1 MNKHRKESLFDIF
14 VYISLVI
21 ISIICSSID
30 FAFVIIRFREK
41 NFILAIVY
49 LMLGIW
55 LFYQAFINMKRII
68 VSFKHL

>member
-1 MNKHRKESLFDIF
+1 MNKREKIDLVFYA
-14 VYISLVI
+14 VLVI
-21 ISIICSSID
+21 ISIICSSLD

-49 LMLGIW
+49 LILGIW

-68 VSFKHL
+68 VLFKHL